1 MAKQPSWGSP
11 RSRRDSTNDPE
22 KYAKGSVQTTQEDLG
37 KLTNEMEINDP
48 FSIQDSGFDESK
60 GFDVDQDRSAP

>member
-22 KYAKGSVQTTQEDLG
+22 KYAKSDVQITAGDLDLG
-37 KLTNEMEINDP
+37 REDEVIER
-48 FSIQDSGFDESK
+48 QSGDYKPKYEAE
-60 GFDVDQDRSAP
+60 GHEPRNG